1 MTDCEAAMM
10 AHLKLNC
17 PQCRKQL
24 VYVPLDGLTLYYRC
38 CDHGAFILRPLIAL
52 DGDPVDAWP
61 GWSRHLDAHDGSAAG
76 R

>member
-1 MTDCEAAMM
+1 MM

-24 VYVPLDGLTLYYRC
+24 VQVPLNGLTLYYRC
-38 CDHGAFILRPLIAL
+38 CEHGAFVLRPLIAL
-52 DGDPVDAWP
+52 DGDAFDSFQPA
-61 GWSRHLDAHDGSAAG
+61 WSRTTQSQSRSSGA